1 MPNDDENAGRIAV
14 SSRRGSLIA
23 AAGCGKTEQIAQATA
38 ISDCKRLILTHTHA
52 GVDAIH
58 SRLQKLKVPASKFHL
73 STIAGWCLQFC
84 QSYPKRS
91 GFDNT
96 VPLAQINWDA
106 VYQACFCLLNSG
118 AVDGIIRAS
127 YGGVFVDEYQ
137 DCTIRQHDVIRL
149 LAEELPCFVFGDPLQ
164 GIFDFSG
171 QVSVDWEKDVYAVFP
186 KQATLI
192 QPHRWIN
199 AHNPKLAEWIK
210 YVRTELEQHRP
221 VDLSTRP
228 LCRNNFGVEYT
239 LLPQSDEERRKIIQ
253 SVCIK
258 ALDTPQNEKIIVL
271 GDAAV
276 PESRT
281 LLARNLSKQWFR
293 NIEPLDCDCLT
304 RAANLIDASAGWDRL
319 LALLNFACECM
330 TGTDRAEMVKAVES
344 HIQGGGKGRK
354 AFQDLFPYTDC
365 VMETGSRESML
376 GLLCAIDARI
386 KTRLYR
392 SEMFFAMQAAMRL
405 NADDPNKPLADRV
418 WKVQNSI
425 RHIGRKFGRSSVGSI
440 LLVKGLEFDHS
451 VIVHQPKM
459 SNKDWYVALTRAT
472 KSIRILAPSESLVPF
487 KRPDQYQ
494 PPQQSFIFD

>member
-52 GVDAIH
+52 GVDAIL

-84 QSYPKRS
+84 RSYPKRS

-149 LAEELPCFVFGDPLQ
+149 LAEELPCFVFGDHLQ
-164 GIFDFSG
+164 GIYDFGG
-171 QVSVDWEKDVYAVFP
+171 QILVDWETDVYSVFR
-186 KQATLI
+186 QEAELTY
-192 QPHRWIN
+192 PHRWMN
-199 AHNPKLAEWIK
+199 AQNPKLAEWLK
-210 YVRTELEQHRP
+210 YVRTELEKQNP
-221 VDLSTRP
+221 VDLSSRP
-228 LCRNNFGVEYT
+228 SCVRYIS
-239 LLPQSDEERRKIIQ
+239 LPQTDEERKKVIQ
-253 SVCIK
+253 NVCIK
-258 ALDTPQNEKIIVL
+258 ALASPQNEKIIVL
-271 GDAAV
+271 ENAAV
-276 PESRT
+276 PEARAH
-281 LLARNLSKQWFR
+281 LARSLSSKWFR
-293 NIEPLDCDCLT
+293 TIEPLYCKTLADVAERIDTSSGIDQLI
-304 RAANLIDASAGWDRL
+304 ALIDFVCACKTGAERSAM
-319 LALLNFACECM
+319 E
-330 TGTDRAEMVKAVES
+330 KAVRS
-344 HIQGGGKGRK
+344 HIQGGKQGQK
-354 AFQDLFPYTDC
+354 AFKDLFPYIDRII
-365 VMETGSRESML
+365 ETGSRESMVE
-376 GLLCAIDARI
+376 LLSAIDTRT
-386 KTRLYR
+386 KTNLYR
-392 SEMFFAMQAAMRL
+392 PEMFFAMQAAMRL

-418 WKVQNSI
+418 WEVQNSI

-451 VIVHQPKM
+451 VIVHQPTM

-487 KRPDQYQ
+487 KRQDQYQ
-494 PPQQSFIFD
+494 SPQQSFNFD

>member
-52 GVDAIH
+52 GVDAIL

-84 QSYPKRS
+84 RSYPKRS

-106 VYQACFCLLNSG
+106 VYQACFRLLNSG

-171 QVSVDWEKDVYAVFP
+171 QVSVDWEQNVYAVFP

-199 AHNPKLAEWIK
+199 AHNPKLAEWLK

-228 LCRNNFGVEYT
+228 FCLNYAR
-239 LLPQSDEERRKIIQ
+239 LPQTAEERRKVIQ

-271 GDAAV
+271 ENAAV
-276 PESRT
+276 PESRA
-281 LLARNLSKQWFR
+281 LLARNLSSKWFR
-293 NIEPLDCDCLT
+293 NIEPLDCECLT

-319 LALLNFACECM
+319 IALLDFACECK
-330 TGTDRAEMVKAVES
+330 TGTNRTAMKKAVKS
-344 HIQGGGKGRK
+344 HIQGGRQGQK
-354 AFQDLFPYTDC
+354 AFQDLFPFTDR
-365 VMETGSRESML
+365 VIETGSRESML
-376 GLLCAIDARI
+376 ELLRAIDTRT
-386 KTRLYR
+386 KTSLYR
-392 SEMFFAMQAAMRL
+392 REMFFAMQAAMRL
-405 NADDPNKPLADRV
+405 NADDPNKPLTDRV
-418 WKVQNSI
+418 WEVQNCI

-451 VIVHQPKM
+451 VIVHQPTM

-487 KRPDQYQ
+487 KRQDRYQ
-494 PPQQSFIFD
+494 SPQQSFNFD

>member
-52 GVDAIH
+52 GVDAIL

-84 QSYPKRS
+84 RSYPKRS

-137 DCTIRQHDVIRL
+137 DCTVRQHDVIRL

-171 QVSVDWEKDVYAVFP
+171 QVSVDWEEDVYAVFP
-186 KQATLI
+186 KQAILI

-199 AHNPKLAEWIK
+199 AHNPKLAEWLK

-228 LCRNNFGVEYT
+228 FCLNYT
-239 LLPQSDEERRKIIQ
+239 RLPQTSEERRKVIQ
-253 SVCIK
+253 SACIK

-271 GDAAV
+271 ENAAV
-276 PESRT
+276 PESRA
-281 LLARNLSKQWFR
+281 LLARNLSSKWFR
-293 NIEPLDCDCLT
+293 NIEPLDCECLT
-304 RAANLIDASAGWDRL
+304 RAAKLIDASAGRNRL
-319 LALLNFACECM
+319 FALLDFACECK
-330 TGTDRAEMVKAVES
+330 TGTHRTAMENAVKS
-344 HIQGGGKGRK
+344 HIQGGKQGRK
-354 AFQDLFPYTDC
+354 AFQDLFPYTDR
-365 VMETGSRESML
+365 VIETGSRESML
-376 GLLCAIDARI
+376 ELLSAIDART
-386 KTRLYR
+386 KTSLYR
-392 SEMFFAMQAAMRL
+392 PEMFFAMQAALRL

-418 WKVQNSI
+418 WEVQNCI

-451 VIVHQPKM
+451 VIVHQPTM

-472 KSIRILAPSESLVPF
+472 KTIRILAPSESLVPF

-494 PPQQSFIFD
+494 SRQQSFNFD

>member
-14 SSRRGSLIA
+14 SSRCGSLIA

-38 ISDCKRLILTHTHA
+38 ISGCKRLILTHTHA

-84 QSYPKRS
+84 RSYPKRS

-137 DCTIRQHDVIRL
+137 DCTVRQHDVIRL

-164 GIFDFSG
+164 GIYDFGG
-171 QVSVDWEKDVYAVFP
+171 QILVDWEKDVYSVFR
-186 KQATLI
+186 QEAELTY
-192 QPHRWIN
+192 PHRWMN
-199 AHNPKLAEWIK
+199 AQNPKLAEWLK
-210 YVRTELEQHRP
+210 YVRTELEKQNP
-221 VDLSTRP
+221 VDLSSRP
-228 LCRNNFGVEYT
+228 SCVSYIS
-239 LLPQSDEERRKIIQ
+239 LPQTDEERKRVILNI
-253 SVCIK
+253 CIK
-258 ALDTPQNEKIIVL
+258 ALNAPQEEKIIVL
-271 GDAAV
+271 ENAAV
-276 PESRT
+276 PEARAH
-281 LLARNLSKQWFR
+281 LARNLSNKWFR
-293 NIEPLDCDCLT
+293 NIEPLDCKTLAD
-304 RAANLIDASAGWDRL
+304 AAERIDSSSGIDQLIALID
-319 LALLNFACECM
+319 FACACK
-330 TGTDRAEMVKAVES
+330 TGADRSAMEKAVRS
-344 HIQGGGKGRK
+344 HMRGGKQGHK
-354 AFQDLFPYTDC
+354 AFKDLFPYTDRII
-365 VMETGSRESML
+365 ETGSRESMVE
-376 GLLCAIDARI
+376 LLSAIDART
-386 KTRLYR
+386 KTNLYR
-392 SEMFFAMQAAMRL
+392 PEMFFAMQAAMQL

-418 WKVQNSI
+418 WEVQNSI

-494 PPQQSFIFD
+494 SPQQSFIFD